1 MRVSTSQFS
10 NVSSNSILEQ
20 QARLL
25 KIQQQV
31 ASGKRIVNPAD
42 DPAGATRALNLQK
55 TIAGQEQFQRNMDRA
70 ELALQTEEGALDQAT
85 NLMQR
90 VRELTVQALNDTQT
104 PESRRAIASEIRQ
117 IEGQLLDVANS
128 RNGSGEFLFAGSRS
142 REQPFAV
149 VDGRVQYDGDQ
160 SERLLQA
167 SESRQL
173 PTNHTGFDVFMRVPE
188 SSSALVG
195 EGAAGNTGSAR
206 IDGTRVLDATEE
218 FSGPYT
224 ITVQDENGELEFLV
238 TRPGEDGD
246 EGTIVP
252 FSADA
257 SIEID
262 GRQLSL
268 KGTPE
273 SGDTFTLR
281 ESGARSAFDNL
292 AALADALEASGSDS
306 GSRANF
312 ANVANNVL
320 IGLDAGLENL
330 GRVRSE
336 VGARLN
342 AIDSEHE
349 ANEARVVD
357 LKAAKSKIE
366 DLDYAE
372 AITDLQLR
380 QVGLQAAQQSYLQI
394 QGLSLFNFL

>member
-31 ASGKRIVNPAD
+31 ASGTRIVNPAD
-42 DPAGATRALNLQK
+42 DPTGATRALNLQK

-70 ELALQTEEGALDQAT
+70 ELALQTEEGALDQAA
-85 NLMQR
+85 NLVQR
-90 VRELTVQALNDTQT
+90 MRELTVQALNDTQT

-117 IEGQLLDVANS
+117 IEQQMLDVANS

-142 REQPFAV
+142 TEQPFSV
-149 VDGRVQYDGDQ
+149 NDGRVEYSGDQ

-188 SSSALVG
+188 SGAALVG

-206 IDGTRVLDATEE
+206 IDGTRVLDSSEE
-218 FSGPYT
+218 FAGPYT
-224 ITVQDENGELEFLV
+224 ITVQEDEGELEFAI
-238 TRPGEDGD
+238 TGPNGEDL
-246 EGTIVP
+246 GTAP

-273 SGDTFTLR
+273 LGDTFTLR
-281 ESGARSAFDNL
+281 ESGARSVFDNL
-292 AALADALEASGSDS
+292 GSLADALESSGSDS
-306 GSRANF
+306 GTRANF

-320 IGLDAGLENL
+320 AGLDAGLENF

-342 AIDSEHE
+342 AIDNERE

-357 LKAAKSKIE
+357 LKAAKSRIE

-372 AITDLQLR
+372 AITELQLR

>member
-25 KIQQQV
+25 KVQQQV

-173 PTNHTGFDVFMRVPE
+173 PTNHTGFDLFMRVPE
-188 SSSALVG
+188 SDSPLVG
-195 EGAAGNTGSAR
+195 EGGAGNTGSAR
-206 IDGTRVLDATEE
+206 VDGTRVLDATEE
-218 FSGPYT
+218 FAGPYT
-224 ITVQDENGELEFLV
+224 ITVQDSGNGELEFLITGPDDPVGQTNAV
-238 TRPGEDGD
+238 T
-246 EGTIVP
+246 
-252 FSADA
+252 ADA
-257 SIEID
+257 TIEMD

-273 SGDTFTLR
+273 VGDTFTLR
-281 ESGARSAFDNL
+281 ESEARSVFDNL
-292 AALADALEASGSDS
+292 GALADALEASGSDS

-320 IGLDAGLENL
+320 TGLDAGLENF

-342 AIDSEHE
+342 AIDNERE